1 MIRMCPPIGLGRT
14 EEDRAALLKRAGV
27 LDVCTI
33 STSTPPDWTDGE
45 VEETGRFLEE
55 HGLRVGEFSGFHT
68 FLGSADRQKHREAV
82 EHYVRQ
88 LGHARILGAHCVG
101 FSLVCDRVTAE
112 MWSDETWSRCVD
124 AVAEL
129 AAAAEAA
136 GMDVAAHP
144 HIMSPLNSVERYEAL
159 LAAVDSP
166 RLKVLLDPVNL
177 VWPHLFYRT
186 AELIDGALDALGE
199 HIAAVHAKDVTM
211 SCLDRDGP
219 FLSVVHLDEAV
230 PGTGAMDY
238 ETLLT
243 RLDGLEC
250 DVTIHVEHFSPENTV
265 VGQQYIR
272 YVARRAGVALH

>member
-1 MIRMCPPIGLGRT
+1 MGLGKT
-14 EEDRAALLKRAGV
+14 QEDRAALLKRVGV

-33 STSTPPDWTDGE
+33 STGTPPDWTDGE

-55 HGLRVGEFSGFHT
+55 HGIRVGEFSGFHT
-68 FLGSADRQKHREAV
+68 HLGSADRRKHREAV

-88 LGHARILGAHCVG
+88 LGHASILGAHCVG
-101 FSLVCDRVTAE
+101 FSLVCDRVSAE
-112 MWSDETWSRCVD
+112 MWSDETWARCID
-124 AVAEL
+124 AVTEL
-129 AAAAEAA
+129 VSAAEAA

-144 HIMSPLNSVERYEAL
+144 HIMGPLHSVERYQAL
-159 LAAVDSP
+159 LDAVDSP

-177 VWPHLFYRT
+177 VWPHLFFRT
-186 AELIDGALDALGE
+186 TELINEALDALGDR
-199 HIAAVHAKDVTM
+199 IAAVHAKDVTM

-230 PGTGAMDY
+230 PGTGGMDY
-238 ETLLT
+238 ETLLR
-243 RLDGLEC
+243 RLDELGC

-272 YVARRAGVALH
+272 YTARRVGVQLH